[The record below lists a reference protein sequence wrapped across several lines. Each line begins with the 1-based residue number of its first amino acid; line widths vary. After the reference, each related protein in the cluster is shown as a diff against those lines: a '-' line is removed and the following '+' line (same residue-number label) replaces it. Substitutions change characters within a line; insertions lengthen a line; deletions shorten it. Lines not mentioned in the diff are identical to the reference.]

1 MSQNLKNGNSS
12 GVEVCE
18 SRSMQAVDSESEGQG
33 TFYRYGVY
41 GISLRSQV
49 PFSLPGPEDSNFPEI
64 ELRVGS
70 SSLFSKALQG
80 ATLRPDPAAWY
91 QHALLQDGS
100 SYVRWEGLFE
110 FLVSADGRQIT
121 CGWHDAASK
130 EAFQVYAL
138 GQALSFALVKRGLE
152 PLHATTVVISGLAVA
167 FLGSSGFGKSSLA
180 ASFLEAG
187 YQLLT
192 DDLLLLRKNGE
203 GFCGYPGPPR
213 IKLFPSVAR
222 AFLKANLGGVPMND
236 RTTKLVIPLSENQVC
251 RAATPLKAICVLS
264 SSRKVSRKRT
274 MSITHLPPREAFVE
288 LLRGTFNRLLTDPD
302 RLQRQFAAVTQLV
315 AKVPVFSLS
324 YPRVLRRLP
333 EVREVVLS
341 ET

>member
-1 MSQNLKNGNSS
+1 MH
-12 GVEVCE
+12 
-18 SRSMQAVDSESEGQG
+18 AVDAESEGQG

-49 PFSLPGPEDSNFPEI
+49 PFSLPGPEDSSFAEI
-64 ELRVGS
+64 ELRIGS

-80 ATLRPDPAAWY
+80 ATLRPDPAAWH
-91 QHALLQDGS
+91 QHAQLPDGS

-121 CGWHDAASK
+121 CGWSGSASK
-130 EAFQVYAL
+130 ESFQVYAL
-138 GQALSFALVKRGLE
+138 GQALCFALVKRGFE
-152 PLHATTVVISGLAVA
+152 PLHATSVVINGSAVA

-192 DDLLLLRKNGE
+192 DDLLLLRKNGA
-203 GFCGYPGPPR
+203 GFCGYPGPCR

-222 AFLKANLGGVPMND
+222 AFLKANLGGVPMNNG
-236 RTTKLVIPLSENQVC
+236 TTKLVIPLFENQVC
-251 RAATPLKAICVLS
+251 RAATPLKAICVLTS
-264 SSRKVSRKRT
+264 ARKVAGKRPVGLAP
-274 MSITHLPPREAFVE
+274 LPAKEAFVE
-288 LLRGTFNRLLTDPD
+288 LLRGTFNRRLTDPE
-302 RLQRQFAAVTQLV
+302 RLQRQFAAVTQLI
-315 AKVPVFSLS
+315 AKVPVFMLS

-341 ET
+341 KI